1 MIFLLKLIF
10 LKPFT
15 CLDSLISEK
24 TLREDGRKEK
34 HSNLMNE
41 VMDDRE
47 FVRLIEEN
55 KNRMYR
61 LALSIVKNEFDAEDV
76 MSDTVIKAY
85 ENKGTIR
92 DATRFKAWIMTILS
106 NEAKTLLRK
115 RSRVVLTDDLE
126 PTGVSQDMQNEK
138 DHELWDIV
146 MNMDE
151 KYSKIVVLY
160 YYLRFSVKE
169 IGKILHLS
177 QGAVKT
183 RLSRAREELRKELKL

>member
-1 MIFLLKLIF
+1 
-10 LKPFT
+10 
-15 CLDSLISEK
+15 
-24 TLREDGRKEK
+24 
-34 HSNLMNE
+34 
-41 VMDDRE
+41 MDDKE

-55 KNRMYR
+55 KNQMYR

-76 MSDTVIKAY
+76 MSDAIIKAY

-92 DATRFKAWIMTILS
+92 DIARFKPWIMTILC
-106 NEAKTLLRK
+106 NEAKTFLRK
-115 RSRVVLTDDLE
+115 KSRVLLTDDLE
-126 PTGVSQDMQNEK
+126 MTDVSHDLQNEK
-138 DHELWDIV
+138 DHELWIVV

-183 RLSRAREELRKELKL
+183 RLARAREELRKELKL